1 MASSLP
7 RISPEVARQAAHWHV
22 LMLDEGVSPAQRD
35 ACTRWRAAAP
45 EHERAWQKAARVRAQ
60 LGLLPP
66 RLAMGTL
73 DRERR
78 QAMKQLLALAIVAP
92 LGYLGYRQ
100 LLPQAAYATAVGQH
114 RQFTLADGTVL
125 DLNTDTALYV
135 NFEERQR
142 LITLRHGEILVDS
155 GPDAAS
161 PRQRPLRIASDQGLM
176 EALGT
181 RFLVRQYEG
190 STQLSVLQGA
200 VQVMPIEGPWRTIAA
215 GQQLVFDAQG
225 KGHEGLTREQ
235 DSLWTHGQL
244 MVEEMPLGQFLSELG
259 RYRSGWLRCQP
270 QATHLRISG
279 TFQLDNTDAIL
290 AALPATLPV
299 SVDYR
304 TRYWVTVTAR

>member
-1 MASSLP
+1 MAASMP
-7 RISPEVARQAAHWHV
+7 QINPEVARQAAHWQM
-22 LMLDEGVSPAQRD
+22 LMLDEGVSPDQRD

-45 EHERAWQKAARVRAQ
+45 EHERAWQKAERVRAQ
-60 LGLLPP
+60 LGLLPS

-100 LLPQAAYATAVGQH
+100 LSPQPAYATVVGQH
-114 RQFTLADGTVL
+114 RQFTLMDGSVL
-125 DLNTDTALYV
+125 DLNTDSAV
-135 NFEERQR
+135 SVHFEAQQR
-142 LITLRHGEILVDS
+142 LITLHRGEILIDS

-161 PRQRPLRIASDQGLM
+161 PQHRPLRIASDQGLM

-181 RFLVRQYEG
+181 RFVVRQCER

-200 VQVMPIEGPWRTIAA
+200 VRAMPLEGPWRTVAA
-215 GQQLVFDAQG
+215 GQQLAFDAQG
-225 KGHEGLTREQ
+225 EGREGLAREQ
-235 DSLWTHGQL
+235 DSLWAQGQL
-244 MVEEMPLGQFLSELG
+244 MVEEMPLGQFLSELD

-270 QATHLRISG
+270 EVAELRISG
-279 TFQLDNTDAIL
+279 TFQLGNTDAIL

-304 TRYWVTVTAR
+304 TRYWVTVKAR